1 MKFEDIVKK
10 VSSFVAAFIV
20 FFIAAGM
27 YLSWKGFVMQPDGR
41 IVLVKQANAAIF
53 DDEAE
58 EDIAQ
63 PLDSKIALS
72 LPKGPVLG
80 SAEAPLTLYEFSSFG
95 CTHCS
100 DFHLGILPKLEAD
113 YIKSGKLKVIFV
125 NFPLDRK
132 SMQGAMISR
141 CIPAAN
147 YYDYVKTVFKNQRE
161 WGFST
166 RSEQILADYAAH
178 NGISKAKALE
188 CLKDDAAAT
197 DIIEVRQQA
206 IDRLKIQ
213 GTPSFL
219 LVSPGSREVIK
230 GVPGYASLKALLDKK
245 LPKTAQN

>member
-80 SAEAPLTLYEFSSFG
+80 SAEAPL
-95 CTHCS
+95 
-100 DFHLGILPKLEAD
+100 
-113 YIKSGKLKVIFV
+113 
-125 NFPLDRK
+125 N
-132 SMQGAMISR
+132 
-141 CIPAAN
+141 
-147 YYDYVKTVFKNQRE
+147 
-161 WGFST
+161 
-166 RSEQILADYAAH
+166 
-178 NGISKAKALE
+178 
-188 CLKDDAAAT
+188 
-197 DIIEVRQQA
+197 
-206 IDRLKIQ
+206 
-213 GTPSFL
+213 FL
-219 LVSPGSREVIK
+219 LSAAP
-230 GVPGYASLKALLDKK
+230 
-245 LPKTAQN
+245 TAQIFTSVHCPNWKPTISNPAN

>member
-1 MKFEDIVKK
+1 
-10 VSSFVAAFIV
+10 
-20 FFIAAGM
+20 
-27 YLSWKGFVMQPDGR
+27 MQPDGR

-100 DFHLGILPKLEAD
+100 DFHLGTLPKLEAD

-147 YYDYVKTVFKNQRE
+147 YYDYVKTVFKISGNGDFPPAANR
-161 WGFST
+161 FSPT
-166 RSEQILADYAAH
+166 MPPITASARP
-178 NGISKAKALE
+178 
-188 CLKDDAAAT
+188 
-197 DIIEVRQQA
+197 
-206 IDRLKIQ
+206 RLWN
-213 GTPSFL
+213 
-219 LVSPGSREVIK
+219 
-230 GVPGYASLKALLDKK
+230 A
-245 LPKTAQN
+245 

>member
-80 SAEAPLTLYEFSSFG
+80 SAEAPLTLYEFSS
-95 CTHCS
+95 C
-100 DFHLGILPKLEAD
+100 GIT
-113 YIKSGKLKVIFV
+113 S
-125 NFPLDRK
+125 FP
-132 SMQGAMISR
+132 
-141 CIPAAN
+141 
-147 YYDYVKTVFKNQRE
+147 
-161 WGFST
+161 FS
-166 RSEQILADYAAH
+166 SI
-178 NGISKAKALE
+178 
-188 CLKDDAAAT
+188 
-197 DIIEVRQQA
+197 
-206 IDRLKIQ
+206 
-213 GTPSFL
+213 
-219 LVSPGSREVIK
+219 
-230 GVPGYASLKALLDKK
+230 
-245 LPKTAQN
+245 

>member
-100 DFHLGILPKLEAD
+100 DFHLGTLPKLEAD

-161 WGFST
+161 
-166 RSEQILADYAAH
+166 RCEMCAA
-178 NGISKAKALE
+178 
-188 CLKDDAAAT
+188 C
-197 DIIEVRQQA
+197 
-206 IDRLKIQ
+206 
-213 GTPSFL
+213 
-219 LVSPGSREVIK
+219 
-230 GVPGYASLKALLDKK
+230 GVWQPCC
-245 LPKTAQN
+245 